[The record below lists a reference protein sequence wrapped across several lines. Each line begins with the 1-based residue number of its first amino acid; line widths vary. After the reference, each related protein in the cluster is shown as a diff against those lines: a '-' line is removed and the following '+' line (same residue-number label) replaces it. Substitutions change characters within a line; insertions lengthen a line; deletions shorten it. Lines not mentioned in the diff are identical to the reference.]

1 MKSEKYYIFC
11 ISIIKSQKKNLQQ
24 FNHII
29 IITKKNII
37 VIRDPETF
45 CFNFDKPKYVST
57 WNDEFELPD
66 NSYSV
71 SDI

>member
-1 MKSEKYYIFC
+1 MG
-11 ISIIKSQKKNLQQ
+11 
-24 FNHII
+24 
-29 IITKKNII
+29 KNII
-37 VIRDPETF
+37 VIRDPEIF
-45 CFNFDKPKYVST
+45 CYNFDKPKYVST

>member
-1 MKSEKYYIFC
+1 ME
-11 ISIIKSQKKNLQQ
+11 
-24 FNHII
+24 
-29 IITKKNII
+29 KNII